1 MKEQNLCILIDFEN
15 IAAGTERENL
25 GRFNT
30 KLVMNHL
37 KEKGRVV
44 ISRAYGDW
52 GRFAKFKQALLE
64 QGISM
69 MELTSYRGQDKNRA
83 DIALVVDA
91 MELVYSRP
99 HIQTFVL
106 LSGDSDFT
114 PLVMKLRELDKRIIG
129 MGTRKATSRLLAS
142 SCDEFI
148 FYDNLLKR
156 SHREEESNEET
167 SLNPKPITSQEA
179 FALLVETIKVIQRD
193 EPRPVS
199 AGMVKQFILRK
210 TPTFDET
217 DFGHSGFTD
226 FLAAAAK
233 AELVQLINNDKGGGY
248 LVSIKGTGPII
259 QKLESPKYHTAF
271 AQTLSEQL
279 IEEGFHPTKHFIRHT
294 VVHEFVD
301 HILERRAKKKRSTLV
316 FTYGDIARRC
326 RKTDPPASTSE
337 VDSILNALYKA
348 GELYGNDQKPI
359 RSKKANFTIKKDAE
373 EMLRS
378 LRRFY
383 VGLLLKKNGADV
395 LSNHIDA
402 LCEVLWNDTS
412 HLDETREII
421 ATLTAES
428 LGADDTATTE
438 QSTSKEPPTTDAVT
452 EKESIVESGTI
463 ESDTSDNSS
472 QNAKP
477 KSHTKR
483 PTKKTASKKPP
494 ESSEDSTSDDQ
505 KKTKRKS
512 TAKKTTKEPN
522 KRSQEKSKEESK
534 TNPKRRSTKSDT
546 GETDKS
552 VDGSDSTTSTSSAK
566 ASPKKSTPKKTT
578 KGKSTTKTT
587 AKKSTKQDPVDQD
600 NIETPDDGSESTSTS
615 TKATAKPKNTRR
627 TTRKKKIEPS
637 VEDQPTES
645 GSADE

>member
-30 KLVMNHL
+30 RLVMNHL

-129 MGTRKATSRLLAS
+129 LGTRKATSRLLAS

-156 SHREEESNEET
+156 SQREEESNDET
-167 SLNPKPITSQEA
+167 SLTPKPITSQAA
-179 FALLVETIKVIQRD
+179 FALLVDTIKVIQRD

-248 LVSIKGTGPII
+248 MVSIKGTGPII
-259 QKLESPKYHTAF
+259 PKLDLPKYQTAF
-271 AQTLSEQL
+271 AQTFSEQL

-301 HILERRAKKKRSTLV
+301 HILERRAKRKRSTLV

-326 RKTDPPASTSE
+326 RRTDPSASTSE

-378 LRRFY
+378 LRKFY
-383 VGLLLKKNGADV
+383 VELLLKKNGPEI
-395 LSNHIDA
+395 LSNQIEA
-402 LCEVLWNDTS
+402 LCEVLWNDTT
-412 HLDETREII
+412 HTDETREII
-421 ATLTAES
+421 AGIVAEQLKTEHDATAEKN
-428 LGADDTATTE
+428 T
-438 QSTSKEPPTTDAVT
+438 ST
-452 EKESIVESGTI
+452 G
-463 ESDTSDNSS
+463 
-472 QNAKP
+472 
-477 KSHTKR
+477 
-483 PTKKTASKKPP
+483 
-494 ESSEDSTSDDQ
+494 DSTSDVDTDSTGVENVAEEKSTPKEDQ
-505 KKTKRKS
+505 GQGTGTSTAEQKSDSRSKRSPRKKTPKSADDSVKSTSKPPPPNDSTEDTKIKTKSTRTSTRKKKQSKRDSTEKNATASGPDDNLDSHPETPVATTSATDDNSVSKNSAKKS
-512 TAKKTTKEPN
+512 TAKKSTSK
-522 KRSQEKSKEESK
+522 KSASKKSASKKSASKEGPTTASEEGEK
-534 TNPKRRSTKSDT
+534 PKRPRK
-546 GETDKS
+546 
-552 VDGSDSTTSTSSAK
+552 
-566 ASPKKSTPKKTT
+566 
-578 KGKSTTKTT
+578 
-587 AKKSTKQDPVDQD
+587 
-600 NIETPDDGSESTSTS
+600 
-615 TKATAKPKNTRR
+615 
-627 TTRKKKIEPS
+627 TTRKKKVEPS
-637 VEDQPTES
+637 TDGKGKTT
-645 GSADE
+645 GADDE